1 MSQLIEDLKACVR
14 GAKLINQPFGKY
26 TMMNITTEHAEKILA
41 LIEATI
47 VVDNSVHIT
56 PNNEKG
62 AKEWEGMSRALSNL
76 LHES

>member
-1 MSQLIEDLKACVR
+1 MRNALP
-14 GAKLINQPFGKY
+14 KL
-26 TMMNITTEHAEKILA
+26 LA
-41 LIEATI
+41 VVEAAI
-47 VVDNSVHIT
+47 VVDNSVYIT